1 MSCIS
6 FDWIFLLSV
15 FCTKSVESYLMIH
28 WQQFEQGFQFDPK
41 GYVKTELP
49 FSLWLIFVACLCHW
63 NGSWWLVAACSKLP
77 NLLSS
82 AWPEDWGQVRVLW
95 QKYQLPIDVITSPS
109 NGVTWGF
116 DAVLEDR
123 TLLQMLTNGL
133 LGHLNLENCYL
144 VTVKHDPWIYT
155 LDNFEIGL
163 EIELALQEWKWVKS
177 ASQYPMKFL
186 PSNITQQHLFETNL
200 INKRHT
206 FLKSPKEQCYM
217 LRKDFLS
224 KLWCVT

>member
-1 MSCIS
+1 MKTDDMYFFWLDLFTFCFLHKVRRKL
-6 FDWIFLLSV
+6 FDDSLAAIWTTLAIWSKELNA
-15 FCTKSVESYLMIH
+15 
-28 WQQFEQGFQFDPK
+28 
-41 GYVKTELP
+41 KTELP
-49 FSLWLIFVACLCHW
+49 IFSLVEFDCVIFIACLCHW

-82 AWPEDWGQVRVLW
+82 TWPEDWGQVRVLW
-95 QKYQLPIDVITSPS
+95 QKYQLPIDVIASPS
-109 NGVTWGF
+109 NSVTSGF
-116 DAVLEDR
+116 DAILEDR

-206 FLKSPKEQCYM
+206 FLKSPKE
-217 LRKDFLS
+217 
-224 KLWCVT
+224 

>member
-1 MSCIS
+1 MSRLNCP
-6 FDWIFLLSV
+6 FLFGWFLLHASV
-15 FCTKSVESYLMIH
+15 IEMGH
-28 WQQFEQGFQFDPK
+28 G
-41 GYVKTELP
+41 G
-49 FSLWLIFVACLCHW
+49 LWR
-63 NGSWWLVAACSKLP
+63 LVVNCQTSFP
-77 NLLSS
+77 RP

-95 QKYQLPIDVITSPS
+95 QKYQLPIDVIAACQSKS
-109 NGVTWGF
+109 VMLGF

-186 PSNITQQHLFETNL
+186 PSNITEQHFFETNL

-217 LRKDFLS
+217 L
-224 KLWCVT
+224 